1 MEQLILRKNK
11 GYVTLFIVVV
21 ILIIFTI
28 LGSVL
33 FLNFTSI
40 SRVSEVDEYRIQ
52 AFYLA
57 EAGIKDMIRAF
68 KNSQT
73 IPPDYVTKTVD
84 FSNWQG
90 KYEVKR
96 DNNKIVSIGVVPVG
110 KPNQVQKEIYCEF
123 DLLNYKITYWEDVT
137 NEYSK
142 W

>member
-11 GYVTLFIVVV
+11 GYVTLFIVVI
-21 ILIIFTI
+21 ILVIFTI

-33 FLNFTSI
+33 FLNFNSI
-40 SRVSEVDEYRIQ
+40 ARVSEVDEYRIQ

-57 EAGIKDMIRAF
+57 EAGIKDMIRLY

-73 IPPDYVTKTVD
+73 IPPDYLTKTVD

-96 DNNKIVSIGVVPVG
+96 DNYKIVSIGVVPVG
-110 KPNQVQKEIYCEF
+110 KSNQVQKEIYCEF
-123 DLLNYKITYWEDVT
+123 DILNYKITYWEDLT

-142 W
+142 